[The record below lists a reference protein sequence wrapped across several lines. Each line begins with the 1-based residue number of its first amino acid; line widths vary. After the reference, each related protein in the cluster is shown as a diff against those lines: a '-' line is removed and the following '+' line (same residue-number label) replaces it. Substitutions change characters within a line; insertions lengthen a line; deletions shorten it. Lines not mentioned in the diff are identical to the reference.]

1 MDWSLLQPHA
11 NKRFLRDVRGYK
23 NKYWYYLA
31 MCLDPILRFNWI
43 FYSIYTQDLQHSTL
57 VSFLVGLSEVSR
69 RGMWTLFR
77 VENEH
82 CSNVARFKAF
92 RDVPLPYELESSS
105 QESLDG
111 GQEAITSP
119 SRPDAPSS
127 LSPDI
132 SRHRSRTST
141 ALETRPSPSESSMRR
156 RPQSGRT
163 FTKILA
169 DAHTQD
175 FEKKRKPAI
184 GDSDTA
190 PDLDRMNSLH
200 EEGRDASS
208 DDEGDDHDIED
219 MFEAQNLAR
228 NADLEQG

>member
-31 MCLDPILRFNWI
+31 MFLDPILRFNWI

-57 VSFLVGLSEVSR
+57 VSFFVSLSEVSR

-92 RDVPLPYELESSS
+92 RDVPLPYELETSS
-105 QESLDG
+105 QESLARSQVSPRIEQPG
-111 GQEAITSP
+111 ASTSV
-119 SRPDAPSS
+119 
-127 LSPDI
+127 SPDL
-132 SRHRSRTST
+132 SRHRTRLST
-141 ALETRPSPSESSMRR
+141 GPEAQPSPSESSIRR
-156 RPQSGRT
+156 RPQTGRT

-184 GDSDTA
+184 GGSDDSQ
-190 PDLDRMNSLH
+190 DLVRSHSLN
-200 EEGRDASS
+200 GVGGDGSS
-208 DDEGDDHDIED
+208 DEEDDEHDLEEILDVRNLSKDADIE
-219 MFEAQNLAR
+219 R
-228 NADLEQG
+228 G